1 MRPIAELIQEH
12 GPVKMVLRVLE
23 KMCEKIDKGEEI
35 NKEEAGQVIYFI
47 QEFVD
52 KCHHGKE
59 EGWLFAIIKRNT
71 NIRDNGLADDLTK
84 EHENGRAFVQN
95 MTDALKAGD
104 MEKFK
109 RNSLDYVK
117 LLDQHI
123 FRENTILFPMAER
136 ALSNEEQKELEEG
149 FLRIERE
156 VIGKELHDKLHNLIH
171 ELRETY
177 S

>member
-1 MRPIAELIQEH
+1 MRPIAELIQDH
-12 GPVKMVLRVLE
+12 GPAKMALRVLE
-23 KMCEKIDKGEEI
+23 KICEKIDNGEEV
-35 NKEEAGQVIYFI
+35 NKEEADQVVYFI
-47 QEFVD
+47 REFVD

-59 EGWLFAIIKRNT
+59 EGQLFAVIKRNS
-71 NIRDNGLADDLTK
+71 NIRDNGLVDDLIK
-84 EHENGRAFVQN
+84 EHESGRGFVKN
-95 MTDALKAGD
+95 MADALKAGD

-123 FRENTILFPMAER
+123 FKENTVLFPMAER
-136 ALSNEEQKELEEG
+136 ALNNEEQKELEEG
-149 FLRIERE
+149 FLQIERE

-171 ELRETY
+171 ELRESY